1 MKFLKVI
8 FQVTCLGEVFAQI
21 IMNVDFKLTDLKKS
35 LSHGDYSDIL
45 SPFSHTTTQSV
56 TN

>member
-21 IMNVDFKLTDLKKS
+21 IMNVSNVHFKLTDFKKS
-35 LSHGDYSDIL
+35 LSHGDYSDFLKVI
-45 SPFSHTTTQSV
+45 FQV
-56 TN
+56 TCL